1 MKLAKMTQNL
11 LRKLKITDFL
21 LDFGFC
27 SKRLFVGIGVLHEC
41 TDFYTCMC
49 NAARG
54 AHRGM
59 SKGGAVE
66 PFCHAHFWKHIS
78 DVNFHQFWGV
88 CKVSWLFEHV

>member
-21 LDFGFC
+21 LDFGFAL
-27 SKRLFVGIGVLHEC
+27 RDFFVGIGVLHEC

-66 PFCHAHFWKHIS
+66 PFCHAHF
-78 DVNFHQFWGV
+78 
-88 CKVSWLFEHV
+88 